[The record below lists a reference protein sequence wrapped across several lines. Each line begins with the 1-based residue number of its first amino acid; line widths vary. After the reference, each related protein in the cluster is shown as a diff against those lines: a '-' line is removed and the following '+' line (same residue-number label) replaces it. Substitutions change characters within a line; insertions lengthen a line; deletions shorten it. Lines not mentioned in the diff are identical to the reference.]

1 MTDWLDLESKFRAV
15 DDPSS
20 QLRADWSCQ
29 DSDGPEHWRVTG
41 STDRFSRGR
50 FEALASLAGNALSG
64 CPNFSD
70 DLLQNTDP
78 VHRWLNAVRH
88 KTHYFTIG
96 SGAPMVSPYITV
108 RDGDE
113 THTVLLGGIDRVCE
127 ASAVLCLQLAAEALN
142 AQPKPDRVKVDE
154 LKPVRQS
161 GSVQNREA
169 AGQVDAYM
177 KSHGMTQT
185 VMAKRAGT
193 TAKTLRKF
201 LRTGKV
207 RTSVFGGIAVAMAT
221 SKEKLLN
228 PEQGD

>member
-1 MTDWLDLESKFRAV
+1 MGL
-15 DDPSS
+15 
-20 QLRADWSCQ
+20 
-29 DSDGPEHWRVTG
+29 VT
-41 STDRFSRGR
+41 
-50 FEALASLAGNALSG
+50 
-64 CPNFSD
+64 
-70 DLLQNTDP
+70 
-78 VHRWLNAVRH
+78 
-88 KTHYFTIG
+88 I
-96 SGAPMVSPYITV
+96 
-108 RDGDE
+108 
-113 THTVLLGGIDRVCE
+113 LLGGIDRVCE

-221 SKEKLLN
+221 SKVTSSKLFPFYRNSPFFL
-228 PEQGD
+228 PVIFPPFRAYY